1 MRNSCKFQIC
11 ARTKYKQSGPPK
23 VSNKQHFSCCD
34 IPILVKKWFSKN
46 EEMISY
52 YSKSFVR
59 QQLAGNHFQ
68 QKDCLLCY
76 VYRASQE
83 PLLQSFI
90 QVWWVVE
97 IISWALT
104 FENHFLSV
112 SESFLDVSK
121 TSSSWFENHFV
132 EVRKSFSTERGSS
145 FFAKRWK
152 WLAQKWL
159 PTFWKLLFPVAK
171 KTFPFGNDFY

>member
-90 QVWWVVE
+90 QVNIIRDRARSWVN
-97 IISWALT
+97 I
-104 FENHFLSV
+104 
-112 SESFLDVSK
+112 
-121 TSSSWFENHFV
+121 
-132 EVRKSFSTERGSS
+132 RKVTFSTKTLRLQGKSRATFTVFHSS
-145 FFAKRWK
+145 EHHPWSRAIMSEHQESDFFNKNV
-152 WLAQKWL
+152 
-159 PTFWKLLFPVAK
+159 TFTGQVKSH
-171 KTFPFGNDFY
+171 FYSLSFKFDE